1 MTRIV
6 SENESFHG
14 DGQRETEAQSSRR
27 TDGRVARDASPS
39 VRSRHYQKS
48 RDIRKTIEVVA

>member
-27 TDGRVARDASPS
+27 TDGSARDASPS